1 MLWILACARMT
12 VMFAPIVDS
21 SLYRITT
28 NCYFTRM
35 FKDYAE
41 KIRHARVYDVAKK
54 TPLEPAPGLSERLDN
69 RVLLKREDLQP
80 VFSFKL
86 RGAYNKIAHLNEAQQ
101 QKGVIAASAG
111 NHAQG
116 VALAARRMGL
126 KALIVMPK
134 TTPDI
139 KVHAVEQMG
148 GEVVLHGNAY
158 DDAYEHAREL
168 AKQRGMTF
176 IHPYDDPDVIAGQG
190 TVAMEI
196 LEQHHAAIHAIFVP
210 VGGGGLIAGIAAYVK
225 TLRPDIKVI
234 GVEPEDAPCMY
245 EALKHNERVVLDQV
259 GIFADGVAV
268 RQAGE
273 EPFRIAR
280 EAVDEVI
287 LVKTDEICAAI
298 KDIFDDTRSITEPA
312 GALAVAGLK
321 KYVERE
327 SIVQQELVAIDSGA
341 NMNFDRLRHVAE
353 RAEIGERREA
363 LFSVTIPERP
373 GSFRKFCGVIGLR
386 GITEFNYRYAD
397 DNDAHVFVGVQMHG
411 GDVEKDALIN
421 ELTKTGYSVL
431 DMTDNEMAKLHIR
444 YMVGGH
450 SGGRVANERLFR
462 FQFPE
467 RPGAL
472 LRFLNRI
479 GERWNISLF
488 HYRNHGAAYGRI
500 LAGIQVPPEDADEFQ
515 VFLDELGYEALEET
529 GNPAYR
535 LFLS

>member
-1 MLWILACARMT
+1 MLEEY
-12 VMFAPIVDS
+12 V
-21 SLYRITT
+21 
-28 NCYFTRM
+28 
-35 FKDYAE
+35 K
-41 KIRHARVYDVAKK
+41 KIQEARVYDVAKK
-54 TPLEPAPGLSERLDN
+54 TPLELAVTLSSRLDN
-69 RVLLKREDLQP
+69 NVWLKREDLQP

-86 RGAYNKIAHLNEAQQ
+86 RGAYNKIAGLNETQRK
-101 QKGVIAASAG
+101 KGVIAASAG

-116 VALAARRMGL
+116 VALSASRLGL

-139 KVHAVEQMG
+139 KVRSVEQLG
-148 GEVVLHGNAY
+148 GEVILHGNTY
-158 DDAYEHAREL
+158 DDASSRAHEL
-168 AKQRGMTF
+168 AHERDMAY

-190 TVAMEI
+190 TIAMEI
-196 LEQHHAAIHAIFVP
+196 LNQHEGSLNAIFVP

-225 TLRPDIKVI
+225 SVRPEVKII
-234 GVEPEDAPCMY
+234 GVEPEDAPCMHH
-245 EALKHNERVVLDQV
+245 ALAANERVLLDQV

-280 EAVDEVI
+280 ETVDEMI
-287 LVKTDEICAAI
+287 LVSTDEICAAI

-321 KYVERE
+321 KYVERGD
-327 SIVQQELVAIDSGA
+327 VHQQNFIAIDSGA
-341 NMNFDRLRHVAE
+341 NMNFDRMRHVAE
-353 RAEIGERREA
+353 RAELGERREA
-363 LFSVTIPERP
+363 LISVTIPEVK
-373 GSFRKFCGVIGLR
+373 GSFRKFCDTIGLR
-386 GITEFNYRYAD
+386 GITEFNYRYTD
-397 DNDAHVFVGVQMHG
+397 PGEAHVFVGVKTGG
-411 GDVEKDALIN
+411 GDTEKDELIHALVA
-421 ELTKTGYSVL
+421 KGYSVL
-431 DMTDNEMAKLHIR
+431 DMTDNEMAKVHIR

-450 SGGRVANERLFR
+450 SSGVENERLFR

-500 LAGIQVPPEDADEFQ
+500 LTGIQVPTEDNEDFQ
-515 VFLDELGYEALEET
+515 RFLDELGYESWEET
-529 GNPAYR
+529 DNPAYKI
-535 LFLS
+535 FLS

>member
-1 MLWILACARMT
+1 
-12 VMFAPIVDS
+12 
-21 SLYRITT
+21 
-28 NCYFTRM
+28 M

-41 KIRHARVYDVAKK
+41 KIRNARVYDVAKK
-54 TPLEPAPGLSERLDN
+54 TPLEPAPGLSERLGN

-86 RGAYNKIAHLNEAQQ
+86 RGAYNKIAQLDDAQKA
-101 QKGVIAASAG
+101 KGVIAASAG

-116 VALAARRMGL
+116 VALAAQRLGL
-126 KALIVMPK
+126 KAVIVMPK

-139 KVHAVEQMG
+139 KVLSVEKMG
-148 GEVVLHGNAY
+148 AEVILHGNAY
-158 DDAYEHAREL
+158 DDAYEHAKEV
-168 AKQRGMTF
+168 AEKRGMTF
-176 IHPYDDPDVIAGQG
+176 VHPYDDPDVIAGQG

-196 LEQHHAAIHAIFVP
+196 LEQQPLLSERPIHAIFVP
-210 VGGGGLIAGIAAYVK
+210 VGGGGLIAGIATYVK
-225 TLRPDIKVI
+225 TLHPEIKVI

-245 EALKHNERVVLDQV
+245 EALKQGERVRLGQV

-327 SIVQQELVAIDSGA
+327 KISQQDLVAIDSGA

-363 LFSVTIPERP
+363 LLSVTIPEQP
-373 GSFRKFCGVIGLR
+373 GSFRKFCGIVGLR

-397 DNDAHVFVGVQMHG
+397 DTDAHVFVGVQMHG
-411 GDVEKDALIN
+411 DDVEKDALIKELN
-421 ELTKTGYSVL
+421 EHNYSVL

-450 SGGRVANERLFR
+450 SGGRVADERVFR

-479 GERWNISLF
+479 GGRWNISLF

-500 LAGIQVPPEDADEFQ
+500 LAGIQVPSKDADEFQ
-515 VFLDELGYEALEET
+515 VFLDELGYESWEET
-529 GNPAYR
+529 DNPAYR

>member
-1 MLWILACARMT
+1 
-12 VMFAPIVDS
+12 
-21 SLYRITT
+21 
-28 NCYFTRM
+28 M
-35 FKDYAE
+35 FKDYVE
-41 KIRHARVYDVAKK
+41 KIRNARVYDVAKK
-54 TPLEPAPGLSERLDN
+54 TPLEPAPGLSARLNN

-86 RGAYNKIAHLNEAQQ
+86 RGAYNKISQLSTAQRE
-101 QKGVIAASAG
+101 KGVIAASAG

-116 VALAARRMGL
+116 VALAAQRLGL
-126 KALIVMPK
+126 DAVIVMPK

-148 GEVVLHGNAY
+148 GEVILHGNAY
-158 DDAYEHAREL
+158 DDAYEHAMEV
-168 AKQRGMTF
+168 AAQRGMTF
-176 IHPYDDPDVIAGQG
+176 VPPYDDPDVIAGQG

-196 LEQHHAAIHAIFVP
+196 LEQHHSQIHAIFVP
-210 VGGGGLIAGIAAYVK
+210 VGGGGLIAGIASYVK
-225 TLRPDIKVI
+225 TLHPDIKVI
-234 GVEPEDAPCMY
+234 GVEPEDAPCMHA
-245 EALKHNERVVLDQV
+245 ALAAGERVVLDQV

-268 RQAGE
+268 RQAGK

-280 EAVDEVI
+280 ETVDEVI

-321 KYVERE
+321 KYVARE
-327 SIVQQELVAIDSGA
+327 NIHDQDLVAIDSGA

-363 LFSVTIPERP
+363 LICVTIPEQP
-373 GSFRKFCGVIGLR
+373 GSFRKFCGIVALR
-386 GITEFNYRYAD
+386 GITEFNYRYGD
-397 DNDAHVFVGVQMHG
+397 DTDAHVFVGVQMHG
-411 GDVEKDALIN
+411 GDVEKDALIS

-450 SGGRVANERLFR
+450 SGGHVENERLFR

-500 LAGIQVPPEDADEFQ
+500 LTGIQVPSEDAGEFQ

-529 GNPAYR
+529 DNPAYR